1 MGAIYKRIG
10 DRVCYF
16 RTAAEMAAF
25 LNSGA
30 EVKTAKSEKVNNKKK
45 KKV

>member
-1 MGAIYKRIG
+1 MGVYKRID

-16 RTAAEMAAF
+16 RTAAELAAF

-30 EVKTAKSEKVNNKKK
+30 EVKTAKAEKVNNKKK

>member
-1 MGAIYKRIG
+1 MGVYKRIG

-16 RTAAEMAAF
+16 RTAAELAAV

-30 EVKTAKSEKVNNKKK
+30 EVKTAKAAKVNNKKK

>member
-16 RTAAEMAAF
+16 RTAADLAAF
-25 LNSGA
+25 LNSEA
-30 EVKTAKSEKVNNKKK
+30 EVKTAKAGKVNNKKK

>member
-1 MGAIYKRIG
+1 MYKRYGERIY
-10 DRVCYF
+10 YF

-25 LNSGA
+25 LNSRT
-30 EVKTAKSEKVNNKKK
+30 EIKTAKAAKVNNKKK

>member
-16 RTAAEMAAF
+16 RTAAELAAF
-25 LNSGA
+25 LNSKA
-30 EVKTAKSEKVNNKKK
+30 EVKTAKAAKVNKKK
-45 KKV
+45 KKKV

>member
-1 MGAIYKRIG
+1 MSAIYKRIG

-16 RTAAEMAAF
+16 RNAAEMAAF
-25 LNSGA
+25 LNSETA
-30 EVKTAKSEKVNNKKK
+30 DKTADKTAKSNKKK

>member
-1 MGAIYKRIG
+1 MGVYKRIG
-10 DRVCYF
+10 HRVCYF

-25 LNSGA
+25 LSSEA
-30 EVKTAKSEKVNNKKK
+30 EVKTAKAGKENNKKK